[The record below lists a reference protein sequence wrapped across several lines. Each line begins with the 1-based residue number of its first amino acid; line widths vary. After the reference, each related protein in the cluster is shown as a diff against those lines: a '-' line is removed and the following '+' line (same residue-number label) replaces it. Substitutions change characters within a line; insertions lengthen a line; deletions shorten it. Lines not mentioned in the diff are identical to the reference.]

1 MADDFLETAQ
11 QMMSGAKA
19 LQATGAH
26 RNACYLAGYVVE
38 CTLKTMLE
46 VAGESPPLKHEVD
59 DLNVLLLRLSLAPG
73 DKIGTYGDP
82 SVLAPMI
89 FRQLRVL
96 ETRRDGSTVW
106 RDQCHWDPKH
116 RYDGTR
122 WANDATSR
130 QYIAE
135 AQKFAD
141 IIDDMK
147 ITFLGIL

>member
-11 QMMSGAKA
+11 QMMNGAKA
-19 LQATGAH
+19 LRAAGAH

-46 VAGESPPLKHEVD
+46 VAGVNPWGHEVD
-59 DLNVLLLRLSLAPG
+59 DLNTSLLRLRLAPA
-73 DKIGTYGDP
+73 DKIGQYGDP
-82 SVLAPMI
+82 SVLAPLI
-89 FRQLRVL
+89 FMQLRVL

-106 RDQCHWDPKH
+106 QDQCHWDPKH

-122 WANDATSR
+122 WANDAASR

-147 ITFLGIL
+147 ISFLGVL

>member
-11 QMMSGAKA
+11 QMMKDAKA
-19 LQATGAH
+19 LHAAGSY

-38 CTLKTMLE
+38 CTLKKMLE
-46 VAGESPPLKHEVD
+46 VSDERNPWGHEIN
-59 DLNVLLLRLSLAPG
+59 DLNALLLGLRLAPA
-73 DKIGTYGDP
+73 DKIGQYGDP

-89 FRQLRVL
+89 FTPVRRPV
-96 ETRRDGSTVW
+96 TRKNGTTGW
-106 RDQCHWDPKH
+106 ENQCHWDPKY
-116 RYDGTR
+116 RYDGTQ

-141 IIDDMK
+141 IIAELK
-147 ITFLGIL
+147 FLYHGVL